1 MDETSHSEA
10 NLPVERF
17 GGFFE
22 AQKLTVE
29 DVKPGEV
36 IVRLVDPRNDQRGGG
51 GNASLN
57 GGVIAYMFD
66 GALGAAI
73 TSLVVQELG
82 IDVNDRSRFG
92 EATISLTI
100 NYVQPAFGNSFEAH
114 GKAVRTGRTVAF
126 AEGKLLDEQGEVC
139 ATATG
144 IWRLF
149 IKK

>member
-1 MDETSHSEA
+1 MNDSANSEA

-22 AQKLTVE
+22 AQNLTVE
-29 DVKPGEV
+29 DSKPGEV
-36 IVRLVDPRNDQRGGG
+36 IVRLVDPRDDQRGGG

-73 TSLVVQELG
+73 TSLLTQELG
-82 IDVNDRSRFG
+82 IDVYDRSSFG

-100 NYVQPAFGNSFEAH
+100 NYVQPAFGNTFEAR
-114 GKAVRTGRTVAF
+114 GTAVRAGRTIAF
-126 AEGKLLDEQGEVC
+126 AEGKLFDEQGQVC

-149 IKK
+149 MKK